1 VSIRRDYGQFFGAS
15 VWIFLGA
22 AYLQLEYRGIY
33 VVLWLTSVVF
43 MPFWDVTDRSEA
55 RLK

>member
-43 MPFWDVTDRSEA
+43 MPFLGRN
-55 RLK
+55 